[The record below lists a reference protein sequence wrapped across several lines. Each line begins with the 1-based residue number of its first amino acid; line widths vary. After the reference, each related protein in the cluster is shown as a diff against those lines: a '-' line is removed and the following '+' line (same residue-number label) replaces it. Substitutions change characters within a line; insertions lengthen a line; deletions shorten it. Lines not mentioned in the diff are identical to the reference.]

1 MRVKTYRG
9 RSYDACWTRE
19 LPDAF
24 RGVFNVEGTAPAT
37 ADGAINQKTGDT
49 FATLEAAED
58 AADAAAQAWIDN
70 VAGRG

>member
-9 RSYDACWTRE
+9 RAYDACWTRE
-19 LPDAF
+19 LPDVF
-24 RGVFNVEGTAPAT
+24 RAT